1 MPSWLSGDT
10 IMATYLITGGC
21 GFIGRHLTQ
30 HLLSQGHQVRII
42 DNLTTSHANDLP
54 TAVDFIQGDC
64 RSQLLLEEYLR
75 DADGVFHLAALN
87 SLNQKPPQG
96 ITAHEMNFGSTF
108 SLLNCLQRIDRQ
120 RAIKLVYAST
130 AEVYGNPGFLQVDED
145 HSTTPLNSI
154 GSDKRCSEL
163 QIQQYS
169 REYGIASC
177 TLRLFNVYGPGTA
190 TGSHSDSV
198 VSRFACSLVQGR
210 PLLIEGSG
218 QQIRDYLYID
228 DAVSILSAAMSIAS
242 EQAPLLNACTG
253 CGHSTNEVARLLSHV
268 HHGIN
273 LVMQAPT
280 RASAV
285 DCLIGSPQR
294 LSQVLGFSS
303 FTPLA
308 LGSEKT
314 LAHYQGLLSQ
324 LASQQAC

>member
-1 MPSWLSGDT
+1 
-10 IMATYLITGGC
+10 MATYLITGGC

-130 AEVYGNPGFLQVDED
+130 AEVYGNPGFLQVSED
-145 HSTTPLNSI
+145 HPTTPLNSI

-177 TLRLFNVYGPGTA
+177 ILRLFNVYGPGAA
-190 TGSHSDSV
+190 TGSHSDSDSV

-218 QQIRDYLYID
+218 HQIRDYLYID
-228 DAVSILSAAMSIAS
+228 DAVGMLSAAMSIAS

-253 CGHSTNEVARLLSHV
+253 CGHSTNEVARLLSQL

-280 RASAV
+280 RASAA

-294 LSQVLGFSS
+294 INQVLGLTSL
-303 FTPLA
+303 TPLA

-314 LAHYQGLLSQ
+314 LTRYQGLLSQ